1 MMTLRISLAGA
12 AFALALSIAIW
23 PTVGHAY
30 TPDEDEACRGDA
42 FRLCSFEIPDVDR
55 ITACMERKK
64 SQLSPACRR
73 FFGPTQSAAVGK
85 PVNIKPTRKSKS
97 KKVARRNAT

>member
-1 MMTLRISLAGA
+1 MVSARMFLAC
-12 AFALALSIAIW
+12 AFALALSISIW

-30 TPDEDEACRGDA
+30 TPEEDEACRPDA
-42 FRLCSFEIPDVDR
+42 FRLCSSEIPDIDR

-73 FFGPTQSAAVGK
+73 FFGPSQSAAVGK
-85 PVNIKPTRKSKS
+85 SVNIKPTRKSKS
-97 KKVARRNAT
+97 KKVAKPDAT